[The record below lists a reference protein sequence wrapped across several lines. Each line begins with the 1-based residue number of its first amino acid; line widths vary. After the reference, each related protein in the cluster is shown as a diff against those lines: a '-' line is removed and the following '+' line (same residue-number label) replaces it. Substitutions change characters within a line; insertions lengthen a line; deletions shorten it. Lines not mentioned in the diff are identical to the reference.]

1 MNSKMTVKNNK
12 GFSLLEL
19 LVVIAIISLLLS
31 IAIAVFLGIRDKSR
45 MTVFLHAAKEAK
57 GDLLSWL
64 DQAYHPVGKITSTSS
79 IDCQDV
85 NAGELLR
92 DGVATKYAYCRNF
105 ILREESPWKTGSP
118 LWVVLTDATGIA
130 AYAGQIVMVQKQ
142 PTASTW
148 ATSVSVYAIGLD
160 GTTLYYDE
168 AKY

>member
-1 MNSKMTVKNNK
+1 MKDNK

-31 IAIAVFLGIRDKSR
+31 IAIATFLGIRDSSR
-45 MTVFLHAAKEAK
+45 MAVFLRAAKEAK

-64 DQAYHPVGKITSTSS
+64 DQAYNPSGKITTTSS
-79 IDCQDV
+79 INCQEV

-92 DGVATKYAYCRNF
+92 DGVATKYAYCRNS

-130 AYAGQIVMVQKQ
+130 SYTGQIVLVQKQ
-142 PTASTW
+142 TTASTW

-160 GTTLYYDE
+160 GKTLYYDE